1 MCLRRGTLK
10 GLVKPLRAIRVTHGF
25 TRRSASAT
33 AVHVIQENIY
43 IYIYTASLS
52 LTDLVSVQPVGQM
65 LVSESP
71 NTVIGTQNTSAR
83 LLF

>member
-10 GLVKPLRAIRVTHGF
+10 PLRVTRVTHGF

-33 AVHVIQENIY
+33 AVTRVRVIQENIY